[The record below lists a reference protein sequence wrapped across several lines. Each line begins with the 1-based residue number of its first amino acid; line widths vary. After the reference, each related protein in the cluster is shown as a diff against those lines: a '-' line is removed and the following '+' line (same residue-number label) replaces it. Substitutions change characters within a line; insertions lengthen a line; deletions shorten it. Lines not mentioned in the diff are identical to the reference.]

1 MKTKNNIVFRDYQ
14 EEAADK
20 AVWALEKFKN
30 NSLVVAPT
38 GSGKSLIIAGIAD
51 RLRREILILQPSK
64 EILAQNKEKLALYVP
79 EDEIGVYSASFNQK
93 DIKKYT
99 LATIQSVYKKPELF
113 EHIGAVL
120 VDECHAVN
128 PRNIKGMFT
137 SFLREIGKPQ
147 MIGLTA
153 SPYRLDATYSRSQ
166 SGEMIAT
173 TAIKLINR
181 MNPRVWNR
189 IVFNINNHELVER
202 GYLSPL
208 DYHSRT
214 CIPHLKIPINKSNTD
229 FDLDAYTELLTPFET
244 QIIDSINKASQHR
257 KAVLV
262 FCSSLAQA
270 ERMSASLIGSA
281 WVSGATPNKE
291 RDRIIEGFKNGTIKV
306 VFNVGVLTTGFD
318 FPALDCIY
326 LLRPTR
332 SLALYYQMLGRG
344 TRTFENDEYKK
355 EECTVVDYTGTFN
368 SLGRVEDIKLV
379 QGEKL
384 WEIYANGVPQ
394 HNRALYNWVI

>member
-1 MKTKNNIVFRDYQ
+1 MKNNIVFRDYQ
-14 EEAADK
+14 NDAVDK
-20 AVWALEKFKN
+20 AVWALDKFDN

-38 GSGKSLIIAGIAD
+38 GSGKSLIVAGIAD
-51 RLRREILILQPSK
+51 RLRREILVLQPSK

-79 EDEIGVYSASFNQK
+79 EEEIGVYSASFNRK

-99 LATIQSVYKKPELF
+99 FATIQSIYKKPELF

-128 PRNIKGMFT
+128 PRNVQGMFT
-137 SFLREIGKPQ
+137 SFLKAIGKPQ

-153 SPYRLDATYSRSQ
+153 SPYRLDATYAKTQ
-166 SGEMIAT
+166 GGDLVAT
-173 TAIKLINR
+173 TSLKLINR

-189 IVFNINNHELVER
+189 IVYNINNRELVDR
-202 GYLSPL
+202 GYLAPL
-208 DYHSRT
+208 KYYSRT
-214 CIPHLKIPINKSNTD
+214 CIPHLKIPINKANTD
-229 FDLDAYTELLTPFET
+229 FDLDAYTELLTPYET
-244 QIIDSINKASQHR
+244 QIIDSIAKATQHR

-270 ERMSASLIGSA
+270 ERMSSALIGSE

-291 RDRIIEGFKNGTIKV
+291 RDRIIREFKEGKIKA

-318 FPALDCIY
+318 FPELDCIY

-344 TRTFENDEYKK
+344 TRIAEGK
-355 EECTVVDYTGTFN
+355 EDCIVMDYSGTYQT
-368 SLGRVEDIKLV
+368 LGKVEDIRLEK
-379 QGEKL
+379 GEKL
-384 WEIYANGVPQ
+384 WELYANGIPQ
-394 HNRALYNWVI
+394 HNKPLYNWVIN